1 MLRNLA
7 LFTIGLLSTII
18 ASAQET
24 LPKFSASLK
33 PNEKIII
40 SWRNNYVAISQISIQ
55 RSYDSIKNFTTLLTV
70 PDPSVAENGFVDAKA
85 PSSQMFYRL
94 FIVLDSG
101 KYFFTNSK
109 KPSADTLVRR
119 EPITEGND
127 NILSKAATQR
137 LSYLQKNNTAD
148 NINAPDKINAA
159 PVVTMNKAFFIKR
172 KDSVVGQLFQKDFRK
187 FRDSVLAKTKDTLVF
202 KNNDT
207 IFIKPF
213 RPREVYKISMF
224 VFTSKEGN
232 VNISVPEADKKK
244 YGVKFFE
251 IDGSEIFEI
260 KEIKQL
266 ALIVDKTN
274 FLHSGWFRFEL
285 YEDGR
290 LKEKNKLFVPKDF

>member
-7 LFTIGLLSTII
+7 LLTIGLFSAII
-18 ASAQET
+18 TSAQET

-33 PNEKIII
+33 PNDKIII
-40 SWRNNYVAISQISIQ
+40 SWRNNYPVVSQISIQ
-55 RSYDSIKNFTTLLTV
+55 RSYDSLKNFTTLLTV
-70 PDPSVAENGFVDAKA
+70 PDASVAENGFVDAKA
-85 PSSQMFYRL
+85 PGNQMFYRL

-101 KYFFTNSK
+101 KYLFTHSK
-109 KPSADTLVRR
+109 KPSPDIAVAR
-119 EPITEGND
+119 EKKREDND
-127 NILSKAATQR
+127 DILAKAETQR
-137 LSYLQKNNTAD
+137 LSYLQKNNVPEI
-148 NINAPDKINAA
+148 INAPGKINAA
-159 PVVTMNKAFFIKR
+159 PAITINRALFIKK
-172 KDSVVGQLFQKDFRK
+172 KDSVIGMLFEKDLRK

-213 RPREVYKISMF
+213 VPKEVYKISMH

-232 VNISVPEADKKK
+232 VNISVPDADKKK

-285 YEDGR
+285 YEDGK
-290 LKEKNKLFVPKDF
+290 LKEKNKLFLPKDF